1 MLHSHLD
8 LETSIRQFDKSQ
20 TETAVWPGKVGV
32 GISPEAP
39 SIPSTDKWQETTCMV
54 VRFRGSHQEAP
65 APYKTLL
72 QFIREHSL
80 PITGFYREIT
90 RLLFPHLQQSPCLL
104 ILDFQHGTTIFTL
117 FQPQLLNRCTAVWT
131 SETAAPAVFAS
142 S

>member
-1 MLHSHLD
+1 
-8 LETSIRQFDKSQ
+8 
-20 TETAVWPGKVGV
+20 
-32 GISPEAP
+32 
-39 SIPSTDKWQETTCMV
+39 MV

-72 QFIREHSL
+72 QFIREHSF

-117 FQPQLLNRCTAVWT
+117 FHTSNSLSTNLRNELNHPQ
-131 SETAAPAVFAS
+131 
-142 S
+142 

>member
-1 MLHSHLD
+1 
-8 LETSIRQFDKSQ
+8 
-20 TETAVWPGKVGV
+20 
-32 GISPEAP
+32 
-39 SIPSTDKWQETTCMV
+39 MV

-104 ILDFQHGTTIFTL
+104 ILDFQHGTTIFSKGQILRSTPNTAPL
-117 FQPQLLNRCTAVWT
+117 ICGAYNTQPEGLSTMA
-131 SETAAPAVFAS
+131 
-142 S
+142 